1 MAAIDAL
8 TGDILQCIFRIVTAD
23 AHKCLRYWK
32 HALPVLAICR
42 RWRELTIH
50 LVYSTVII
58 GDGPVIESSYMPV
71 DVCTSSDIG
80 TRNQN
85 TNMDLLLSTG
95 YIKHSRELVITQTP
109 TEYPIQLLVFIKH
122 ALDNFCE
129 WTGIRVLRLSFCT
142 TIYNY
147 ELHSEND
154 HEDNARAAQI
164 AQDIAEVLCNVDTL
178 AIRTMLD
185 NEMLIKFAETL
196 GRCYFGQLK
205 DVWWMTPACIGS
217 DCTSTRLTTCL
228 LRHANNEQSMPL
240 VRPQQL
246 KSMRLVP
253 YTNKFS
259 WQCFH
264 FDKQSNNIVFENL
277 TNLSLESRHYGIRVP
292 DDTPILLENELNI
305 SFPSLRHLSLICVN
319 ITPDI
324 IQLFAASPLTT
335 VVFEGL
341 LENALHLQALNLNRL
356 SMLKV
361 STWFGCTISD
371 EKFCTESNA
380 LFQSIECAVVVFSV
394 DIDDMAISATDVY
407 WPCLTHL
414 ELCSEYIE
422 DLALDLV
429 PRVPNLVYLF
439 VRAFKAGKD
448 ETEQSAQEYFECLRQ
463 KYSQPS
469 QSNITNVVL
478 SFATGRPKSFDDL
491 ATDLFVHYLPKLW
504 NIKLDNVV

>member
-1 MAAIDAL
+1 
-8 TGDILQCIFRIVTAD
+8 
-23 AHKCLRYWK
+23 
-32 HALPVLAICR
+32 
-42 RWRELTIH
+42 
-50 LVYSTVII
+50 
-58 GDGPVIESSYMPV
+58 
-71 DVCTSSDIG
+71 
-80 TRNQN
+80 
-85 TNMDLLLSTG
+85 
-95 YIKHSRELVITQTP
+95 
-109 TEYPIQLLVFIKH
+109 
-122 ALDNFCE
+122 
-129 WTGIRVLRLSFCT
+129 
-142 TIYNY
+142 
-147 ELHSEND
+147 
-154 HEDNARAAQI
+154 
-164 AQDIAEVLCNVDTL
+164 
-178 AIRTMLD
+178 
-185 NEMLIKFAETL
+185 
-196 GRCYFGQLK
+196 
-205 DVWWMTPACIGS
+205 
-217 DCTSTRLTTCL
+217 
-228 LRHANNEQSMPL
+228 MPL
-240 VRPQQL
+240 VCPQQL

-264 FDKQSNNIVFENL
+264 FDKQSNNIVFEDL

-394 DIDDMAISATDVY
+394 DIDDMAINATDVY

-491 ATDLFVHYLPKLW
+491 ATDLFVHYLPKLR
-504 NIKLDNVV
+504 NIKLDNAV